1 MKPDN
6 NENLE
11 GMFEI
16 FGGSEPAE
24 ASAEDIRQGDRIF
37 KDCTAPQPPQE
48 LIAAAKAKVAREL
61 SVRKVAVFRVT
72 TGKKLTVIKI
82 TAGKVAAVAAVLLVV
97 AAIGLKIFD
106 TGPNSD
112 ATPTV
117 ALIPAA
123 IWDSNDIAA
132 DDAVLAALIAE
143 VNEIEGQALALQL
156 GENGS
161 NGYSDLSE
169 LEMDYVET
177 NSDFWKG

>member
-16 FGGSEPAE
+16 FGGSEPAK
-24 ASAEDIRQGDRIF
+24 ASAEDIRQGDQMF
-37 KDCTAPQPPQE
+37 KDYPAPQPPQE
-48 LIAAAKAKVAREL
+48 LVAAAKAKVAHEL
-61 SVRKVAVFRVT
+61 SVRKVTAFKITV
-72 TGKKLTVIKI
+72 GKKLTVFKI

-97 AAIGLKIFD
+97 TAIGLKIFD
-106 TGPNSD
+106 KGPNS
-112 ATPTV
+112 ATTPTV

-132 DDAVLAALIAE
+132 DDTVLAALIAE
-143 VNEIEGQALALQL
+143 VNEIEGEALALQL
-156 GENGS
+156 GENGG